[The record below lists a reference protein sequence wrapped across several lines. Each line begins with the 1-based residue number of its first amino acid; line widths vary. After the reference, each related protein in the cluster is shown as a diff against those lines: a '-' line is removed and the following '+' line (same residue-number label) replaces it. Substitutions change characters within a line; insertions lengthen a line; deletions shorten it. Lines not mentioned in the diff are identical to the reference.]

1 MSSFVTLTVV
11 LCSLILAPI
20 ALVRGG
26 RWTRVDYRKWA
37 IGVVGLYCVAVAL
50 LLTRFG
56 RG

>member
-1 MSSFVTLTVV
+1 MSSFVVLTVV

-26 RWTRVDYRKWA
+26 RWTRVDHRRWA

>member
-11 LCSLILAPI
+11 LCCLILAPI
-20 ALVRGG
+20 GLVRGG

-50 LLTRFG
+50 ILTRFG